1 MLHAGDKIGLICC
14 SDGKKLEERPQIEKL
29 IQLLKNE
36 YDLETVLAPTIYQEN
51 ETIFSGTPKKRAEAL
66 MSLYKDQSVK
76 MIFDLSGGDS
86 ANGILTF
93 LDYEQIKLSNKAF
106 VGYSD
111 LTVVLN
117 AIFTKTHSI
126 GYNYQLLHLLKND
139 VQKNFFKRFFMSY
152 PLSDALTYKWI
163 TEPKSIE
170 TVVIG
175 GNIRCLLKLAGTSYW
190 PIVSDITLLLEA
202 RGGEIEQISCYLDQ
216 LEQTGL
222 LQSCTAVLLGQFTMI
237 EKNNQETALI
247 TLVQS
252 FAKKHGFSIIK
263 TEQIGH
269 STESIPFPIGQLIK
283 FY

>member
-1 MLHAGDKIGLICC
+1 MLNAGDKIGLICC

-36 YDLETVLAPTIYQEN
+36 FNLKTVLAQTVYQEN

-93 LDYEQIKLSNKAF
+93 LDYEQIKASNKAF

-117 AIFTKTHSI
+117 AIFTQTNSI
-126 GYNYQLLHLLKND
+126 GYNYQLLNLLKND
-139 VQKNFFKRFFMSY
+139 LQKNLFKLFFMSY
-152 PLSDALTYKWI
+152 SASNPLAYKWL

-170 TVVIG
+170 TIVIG
-175 GNIRCLLKLAGTSYW
+175 GNIRCLLKLAGTPYW
-190 PIVSDITLLLEA
+190 PILSDTTLLLEA
-202 RGGEIEQISCYLDQ
+202 RGGKIEQISCYLDQ

-252 FAKKHGFSIIK
+252 FAKKYNFSIIK

-269 STESIPFPIGQLIK
+269 STDSIPFPIGKTIK
-283 FY
+283 FS